1 MNFIKVNTYE
11 ELSARAAAIICGQV
25 AMKPNCVLG
34 LATGSSPVGAYK
46 KIAEKNNT
54 GEVDFS
60 NVKSVNLDEYV
71 GLNGDH
77 EQSYRYFMNN
87 NLFKYINIDI
97 NNTYV
102 PNGCATDVDAE
113 CKAYDALI
121 EKLGGIDLQLLGI
134 GYDGHIGFNEPDT
147 YFEKATHKVTL
158 DSSTIEANSRFFAS
172 RDDVPTQAI
181 TMGMGGIMS
190 AKKVLL
196 IANGKGKRDIVEKA
210 FFGPITPSV
219 PASILQLHPDLTVIY
234 SEN

>member
-71 GLNGDH
+71 GLNGGH

-102 PNGCATDVDAE
+102 PNGCATDVEAE

-158 DSSTIEANSRFFAS
+158 DESTIEANSRFFAS

>member
-1 MNFIKVNTYE
+1 M
-11 ELSARAAAIICGQV
+11 
-25 AMKPNCVLG
+25 
-34 LATGSSPVGAYK
+34 
-46 KIAEKNNT
+46 
-54 GEVDFS
+54 
-60 NVKSVNLDEYV
+60 

-77 EQSYRYFMNN
+77 EQSYRYFINN

-102 PNGCATDVDAE
+102 PNGCATDVEAE
-113 CKAYDALI
+113 CKEYDALI

-158 DSSTIEANSRFFAS
+158 DESTIEANSRFFAS
-172 RDDVPTQAI
+172 RDDVPTQAV